1 VTSTLG
7 FGTSDQLPVS
17 LQIPG
22 YRLRRHVGTD
32 SIGLWFDCEQESLG
46 RKLTLKAL
54 KPELE
59 GNEPAAR
66 EFLAEMD
73 RLAGLEHPNLLRVID
88 SNREPPLALITER
101 IGAKTV
107 ASLLEQGKPVPRDDA
122 LKRMIDAARGLAYLH
137 ENGFTHKNLCPSM
150 LAINESDVCRLVTF
164 RNIVTFEELAALR
177 GKLMQDARYVAPEQL
192 GGERPIGAKAS
203 SYHLAA
209 ILFHL
214 VAGAP
219 PHDKGGAKPT
229 ALAHFKE
236 PFPSLKGKAPFHPAG
251 LYELVEAGAARNP
264 DERPSVAEMSDRM
277 QEILEG
283 KDRKSGRGA
292 APTPRRRRRRR
303 R

>member
-1 VTSTLG
+1 VSSSLG
-7 FGTSDQLPVS
+7 FGTSEQLPHS

-32 SIGLWFDCEQESLG
+32 AIGLWFDCVQESLG

-54 KPELE
+54 KPEVE
-59 GNEPAAR
+59 ENPAAQR

-88 SNREPPLALITER
+88 SLREPPMALITER

-107 ASLLEQGKPVPRDDA
+107 ATLLEDGKPVPRDA
-122 LKRMIDAARGLAYLH
+122 AMRPLIDAARGLAYLH
-137 ENGFTHKNLCPSM
+137 GKGFSHKNLSPAM
-150 LAINESDVCRLVTF
+150 LAINDSGVCRLVTY
-164 RNIVTFEELAALR
+164 RNIVTFEELTALR

-192 GGERPIGAKAS
+192 GGERPIGPQTS

-214 VAGAP
+214 LAGAP
-219 PHDKGGAKPT
+219 PHDKGDAKQT
-229 ALAHFKE
+229 ALAHFRE
-236 PFPSLKGKAPFHPAG
+236 PFPSLKGKAPFLPAG
-251 LYELVEAGAARNP
+251 IYELIEACTAREPTDRP
-264 DERPSVAEMSDRM
+264 DVTAVADRM
-277 QEILEG
+277 EAILAG
-283 KDRKSGRGA
+283 TDSAGRGTV
-292 APTPRRRRRRR
+292 PKPRRRRRRR